1 MTHPDPVEL
10 IPEIQD
16 GFNIKKINQ
25 WKPYINRL
33 MKKITRSYKFM
44 QKNHLTKLNTRLGR
58 TPRID
63 SHKGDFLAL
72 IKNSYGNLHLL
83 YLTVKT

>member
-10 IPEIQD
+10 IPGIQD

-58 TPRID
+58 TPRMD
-63 SHKGDFLAL
+63 SYKGGLPGLDKEL
-72 IKNSYGNLHLL
+72 I
-83 YLTVKT
+83 